1 MKETLSAGGWA
12 VLFFFALFVSWQ
24 VQASDGRAVGILQ
37 EGYKACKTAHI
48 KRRTHLEEAR
58 NSYNSYLELKQQ
70 ALEIDPDMGQGDD
83 LGVRRI
89 LEYCEKIG
97 ADISRTEAMPVFQQG
112 VEQCDLASQYLQK
125 NDINKAKEA
134 YQKYLQH
141 TGEAV
146 EISQTIF
153 TVYSALSDV
162 LRCGRVFNDIQLA
175 EIQLAQETKLAA
187 EATRKANEKQR
198 RGVLQFSATE
208 KQLQGVLSFC
218 KQQFTGDNLHRGPQ
232 YFKAGLEEITVRLSA
247 MRTLT
252 DQKITGFSS
261 RQAQVIVKLRAD
273 IDDCMNLTQAMITMK
288 RGPAV
293 AEQ

>member
-1 MKETLSAGGWA
+1 MKKTLNPGRWA

-24 VQASDGRAVGILQ
+24 VQASDSRAVEILQ

-48 KRRTHLEEAR
+48 KRRTDFEEAR
-58 NSYNSYLELKQQ
+58 NSYNNYLELKQQ
-70 ALEIDPDMGQGDD
+70 ALEIDPDMDQGDD

-97 ADISRTEAMPVFQQG
+97 ADISRTEAMPVFQKA
-112 VEQCDLASQYLQK
+112 VEQCDLALHYLQK
-125 NDINKAKEA
+125 NDINRAKEA

-175 EIQLAQETKLAA
+175 ETQQAQAKRA
-187 EATRKANEKQR
+187 EEARRKANEKR
-198 RGVLQFSATE
+198 RQAVGLQLSANE

-218 KQQFTGDNLHRGPQ
+218 KQQFTGDNLHRGPK
-232 YFKAGLEEITVRLSA
+232 YFQAGLEEITARLSA
-247 MRTLT
+247 IGPLA
-252 DQKITGFSS
+252 DQKNTGSS
-261 RQAQVIVKLRAD
+261 SGEAQAIVKLRAD
-273 IDDCMNLTQAMITMK
+273 IDDCMNLTQAMMTMK